1 MKEFSIQQIL
11 EHITPE
17 DIIKTLDPFIL
28 DSRKKTIEN
37 SLAQRITSI
46 QLAVENP
53 EIPQNALATLRTCV
67 AFGLSTAHIISP
79 PNKNGITKSITKGS
93 ASWVEIH
100 YHKTLQEF
108 LSQQTSMLL
117 VGAITNA
124 KTSLHEIPID
134 KPMCI
139 ILGNEKDGL
148 TKECIQHTNL
158 TYTIPMQG
166 MVNSFNLS
174 VSAGISLYDLVRRRR
189 QYIQKK
195 GDLDPA
201 QKQKLRAQYYLHS
214 INSRLTNQLFHH
226 YFI

>member
-1 MKEFSIQQIL
+1 
-11 EHITPE
+11 
-17 DIIKTLDPFIL
+17 
-28 DSRKKTIEN
+28 
-37 SLAQRITSI
+37 
-46 QLAVENP
+46 
-53 EIPQNALATLRTCV
+53 
-67 AFGLSTAHIISP
+67 
-79 PNKNGITKSITKGS
+79 
-93 ASWVEIH
+93 
-100 YHKTLQEF
+100 
-108 LSQQTSMLL
+108 MLL

-189 QYIQKK
+189 QYIQKRRPRPSSEAK
-195 GDLDPA
+195 TQSTILSSQHQLKTHQSAFSSLFYLITGSIYA
-201 QKQKLRAQYYLHS
+201 ATKLTQP
-214 INSRLTNQLFHH
+214 IK
-226 YFI
+226 